1 MNKRR
6 IKPGPNEDRIWIRSD
21 CFWIIR
27 HGQACCMMQSGV
39 VTFSWVHT
47 AVQHTDYGRKVFRFQ
62 LLIPARAHFDSWKK
76 KRYAKMILVDCSN
89 DSTNAK
95 FPP

>member
-47 AVQHTDYGRKVFRFQ
+47 SVQHTDYGRKVFRFQ
-62 LLIPARAHFDSWKK
+62 LKSNYTTYSPHMSTFFSWKK
-76 KRYAKMILVDCSN
+76 QCYENITLVGLY
-89 DSTNAK
+89 
-95 FPP
+95 